1 MWLFMNPRF
10 DPSTLYIILKQYK
23 NVFSI
28 VIIQQGIRK
37 NKTMNCVAST
47 YNASGKL
54 VGCTEQELSAIVS
67 VQLYTVFAMGA
78 GLYVYKSL
86 TAENWADIA
95 IQIGWG
101 CVSAFT
107 HTKRFTTRYMIPPI
121 FTAVSFVKNQVAS
134 VIQPDTESEVSVEDD
149 HCYIRVVK
157 DGTELHGYSSIF
169 GLIQHL
175 ADEHTADDDVHDQEQ
190 AHDSDDVVDVQSEVC
205 VQSEAT
211 VKSEATA
218 KSEEVVQDEAVDQ
231 ADEEEL
237 NESEADSS
245 DNEEDIKE
253 QIARIEK
260 HTMQFDFV
268 MCQVPTL
275 QTVTSSTPQ
284 CMHVIKYD
292 GFPRDADGSYFF
304 DRKFVPVDHRMI
316 EIVLQYAGS
325 EYELDLASPDNFYV
339 AGNRLLDPAFLKWF
353 MRKNHGVNLVITAN
367 HIDSSGD
374 YAIKC
379 IDHDATLH
387 TLLPCNYL
395 RVTETGFEV
404 QDSGLV

>member
-1 MWLFMNPRF
+1 
-10 DPSTLYIILKQYK
+10 
-23 NVFSI
+23 
-28 VIIQQGIRK
+28 
-37 NKTMNCVAST
+37 MNCVAST

-78 GLYVYKSL
+78 GLYVYKSF

-95 IQIGWG
+95 IKIGWG

-107 HTKRFTTRYMIPPI
+107 HTKRFTTRYVIPPI
-121 FTAVSFVKNQVAS
+121 FNAVSFVKDQVAS
-134 VIQPDTESEVSVEDD
+134 VVQPDTESEVSVEDD

-175 ADEHTADDDVHDQEQ
+175 ADEHTADES
-190 AHDSDDVVDVQSEVC
+190 AHDSDDVVDVKSEVT
-205 VQSEAT
+205 VQSEAA
-211 VKSEATA
+211 VKSEATVQ
-218 KSEEVVQDEAVDQ
+218 SEAAVQDEAIDQ
-231 ADEEEL
+231 VEEEL

-253 QIARIEK
+253 QIARIEN

-339 AGNRLLDPAFLKWF
+339 AGNKLLDPAFLKWF
-353 MRKNHGVNLVITAN
+353 MRKNHNIGIDVTTTVNHDA
-367 HIDSSGD
+367 DS
-374 YAIKC
+374 YIIKC
-379 IDHDATLH
+379 IDHNAVLH
-387 TLLPCNYL
+387 TLRPCNYL
-395 RVTETGFEV
+395 HLSETGVEV